1 MRGRGPLK
9 CVSLEHVLVDQLGRD
24 GAMLGR
30 KKWLV
35 EHKDSSLVYCTFSH
49 QIRHP
54 LVRRSDEDGYFQLSR
69 WSPLLI

>member
-9 CVSLEHVLVDQLGRD
+9 CVSLKHVLVDQLGRD

-30 KKWLV
+30 GKWLV
-35 EHKDSSLVYCTFSH
+35 EQKDSSLVYCALNH

-54 LVRRSDEDGYFQLSR
+54 LVRRSDEDGYFHLSH

>member
-1 MRGRGPLK
+1 MSLK
-9 CVSLEHVLVDQLGRD
+9 HVLVDQLGRD

-30 KKWLV
+30 GKWLV
-35 EHKDSSLVYCTFSH
+35 EQKDSSLVYCALNH

-54 LVRRSDEDGYFQLSR
+54 LVRRSDEDGYFHLSH